1 MYNSRLSNVN
11 GALKTTSLGTTAV
24 LQEHPETTRE
34 AEASHHKNPLK
45 KIILRHKKIL
55 EMYL

>member
-24 LQEHPETTRE
+24 LQERPETRRE
-34 AEASHHKNPLK
+34 AGARYHINPLK
-45 KIILRHKKIL
+45 KNHI
-55 EMYL
+55 ET